1 MRMSPSPAA
10 ALPPQIQLTQMV
22 MGATVAHIVRAAV
35 ELKIPDRLSAGPKTS
50 GQVAEEINVHAPSLY
65 RLMRSLS
72 SFGILTQDAEDRF
85 GLTPLGDAL
94 RENAPGGGRSLFL
107 TLASNWWMRGLDEF
121 RYSVETG
128 KSGFEKALQM
138 PVFEFIA
145 QAPERASAFSETMVA
160 FHGAEPPTVVMA
172 YDFSRFQTIVD
183 VGGATGNLLTAILNG
198 YPGPRGILFD
208 MPHVVRDAPALIQ
221 ARGLTERITITSG
234 SFFESIPESADA
246 YLLSHVIHDWSEEQC
261 IAILGNVR
269 RAMKPESKLLLVEM
283 VLPEGAAPHPGKL
296 LDMVMLVGP
305 GGQERTAA
313 EYEALLAKAGLR
325 VTGVI
330 PTLSPVSVVEAVRA

>member
-1 MRMSPSPAA
+1 MLNPGAI
-10 ALPPQIQLTQMV
+10 LPPQAQLVQLV

-35 ELKIPDRLSAGPKTS
+35 ELKIPDQLSSGPKTA
-50 GQVAEEINVHAPSLY
+50 GQIAKEINLDAPSLH
-65 RLMRSLS
+65 RMMRTLS
-72 SFGILTQDAEDRF
+72 SFGILTQDAESRF

-94 RENAPGGGRSLFL
+94 REDAPGGGRSLFL
-107 TLASNWWMRGLDEF
+107 TLASSWWMRGLDEL

-145 QAPERASAFSETMVA
+145 QAPERAFAFSETMVA

-172 YDFSRFQTIVD
+172 YDFSKFQTIVD
-183 VGGATGNLLTAILNG
+183 VGGATGNLLTTILNG
-198 YPGPRGILFD
+198 YVGPRGILFD

-221 ARGLTERITITSG
+221 SRGLADRVTITPG
-234 SFFESIPESADA
+234 SFFESVPEGADA
-246 YLLSHVIHDWSEEQC
+246 YLLSHVIHDWSEQQC
-261 IAILGNVR
+261 LQILGNVH

-283 VLPEGAAPHPGKL
+283 VLPDGPAPHPGKL

-313 EYEALLAKAGLR
+313 EYEALLAKAQLR
-325 VTGVI
+325 VTRVI
-330 PTLSPVSVVEAVRA
+330 PTVSPVSVVEAVRA